1 MNDILGHWASYFAGT
16 VARCKA
22 YGKCTC

>member
-1 MNDILGHWASYFAGT
+1 MNDILRHWASYFAGT

-22 YGKCTC
+22 YCKCTC